1 MPVLKSPKA
10 RNSFLEALRAEI
22 VAGNENL
29 SSWIKHV
36 HERGAIDSLFG
47 LETWL
52 KGIRSFLNMDHLPL
66 ADSEKESLLGRSF
79 LSEIKIIRSAVQICE
94 TYACDVLSVGHAE
107 EFELEKVIE
116 DKIRK
121 ERILDSHTN
130 RFLAQISPVDSMAQ
144 LLDSLNDIRISIDA
158 FQRLPNPGFQLF
170 LTLGRSYRQE
180 LKNCRYVDMLM
191 SQRFRMQYD
200 LIENKHLTE
209 VLRGIR
215 DEQLQRNVALAI
227 LFIFRFLKYLNFVS
241 GDLEHDRTLKHN
253 LVVFSLL
260 HEEMENLAN
269 FLKARMLKGKGT
281 GQELRNAADLV
292 AYSLKTESRKV
303 MSRELVFVAR
313 EMEPA
318 NVYARMENSHG
329 LLLNCFQSGIL
340 SLVNA
345 VDPHFDEQKLFPK
358 RVERIAM
365 GDQIR
370 QDLWS
375 LRQWLIELS
384 ENETV
389 PDANKIIERLASFK
403 EKSLS
408 SLMYRDWA
416 GFETFMETIAISN
429 NSSEIMARMR
439 KFINF
444 IEDLIQEVSKRGMV
458 RNDIR
463 IQKTEGAR

>member
-1 MPVLKSPKA
+1 MPGLKSPKA

-29 SSWIKHV
+29 SSWIRHV
-36 HERGAIDSLFG
+36 YQQGAIDSLFG

-52 KGIRSFLNMDHLPL
+52 KGVRSFLNIEHLPL
-66 ADSEKESLLGRSF
+66 ADSEKEGLLSRSF
-79 LSEIKIIRSAVQICE
+79 LSEIKIIRNAVQICE
-94 TYACDVLSVGHAE
+94 TYACEVLNVGHAE
-107 EFELEKVIE
+107 ELEPEKVIE
-116 DKIRK
+116 DKIKK

-130 RFLAQISPVDSMAQ
+130 RFLAQISPVDSLSQ

-158 FQRLPNPGFQLF
+158 YHRHPNPGFQLF
-170 LTLGRSYRQE
+170 LTLGRNYRQE
-180 LKNCRYVDMLM
+180 LKNCRYIDMLM

-200 LIENKHLTE
+200 LIDNRSLTE

-215 DEQLQRNVALAI
+215 DEQVQRNVALAI
-227 LFIFRFLKYLNFVS
+227 LFIFRFLKYLKYIH
-241 GDLEHDRTLKHN
+241 GDLENDRTLKHH
-253 LVVFSLL
+253 LVIFSLL
-260 HEEMENLAN
+260 HEEMEHLSN

-281 GQELRNAADLV
+281 GQDLRNAADLV
-292 AYSLKTESRKV
+292 AYSFKTESRKV

-318 NVYARMENSHG
+318 TVYARMENSHG
-329 LLLNCFQSGIL
+329 LLLNCCQSGIL
-340 SLVNA
+340 SLVKA
-345 VDPHFDEQKLFPK
+345 VDPGFDEQRLFPR

-365 GDQIR
+365 GGQIR
-370 QDLWS
+370 QDLWG

-389 PDANKIIERLASFK
+389 PDSNKIIERLTSFK

-416 GFETFMETIAISN
+416 GFENFMETLAISN
-429 NSSEIMARMR
+429 NSAEIMSRMR

-444 IEDLIQEVSKRGMV
+444 IEDLIQEVSKRGMM
-458 RNDIR
+458 RNDI
-463 IQKTEGAR
+463 KL